1 MKKLE
6 GIEAIS
12 DKYSKMNE
20 NENATQGEIVEDGIF
35 LYFQQRFRKFFYKD
49 ILFIKAEGSYCKVL
63 FTGRKEVTFVCVLC
77 HLYEKLPKDMFVR
90 IHRSYV
96 VNIYAVTGFC
106 HKVIYIEEKAIHV
119 GDPYRDGIMQRLNYV
134 SLKKNPAKQD
144 ESFNK
149 LDDECEK
156 QSLKG

>member
-6 GIEAIS
+6 SIVTIS
-12 DKYSKMNE
+12 GKYSKKNE
-20 NENATQGEIVEDGIF
+20 EENMTQGEVVEDGIF
-35 LYFQQRFRKFFYKD
+35 LFFQQRFRKFFYKD

-63 FTGRKEVTFVCVLC
+63 LTGRKEVIFVCVLC
-77 HLYEKLPKDMFVR
+77 HLYEKLPKDLFVR

-96 VNIYAVTGFC
+96 VNIYAVTAFC
-106 HKVIYIEEKAIHV
+106 HKVIYIDEKAIQV

-134 SLKKNPAKQD
+134 SLKKTPAKQD

-149 LDDECEK
+149 PGDECK
-156 QSLKG
+156 K